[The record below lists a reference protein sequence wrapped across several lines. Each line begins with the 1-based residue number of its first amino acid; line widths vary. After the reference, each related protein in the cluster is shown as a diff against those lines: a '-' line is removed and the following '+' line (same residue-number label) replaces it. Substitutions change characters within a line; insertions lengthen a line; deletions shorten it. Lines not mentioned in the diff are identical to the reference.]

1 MGLQAKAMAMEAIR
15 LAMQQKPVTDVGSD
29 PNLVA
34 QNAVREAMVSA
45 SGGFMAGHQA
55 ENVGDPSN
63 HDRKVQAIA
72 CDMLQTVMDRL
83 SRLQTPASVALE
95 ADIQALSHRGTP
107 KTSSSRQTA
116 DDVEPGIRFQRGQR
130 FWQASSA
137 TEVRSRS
144 ESRGQARPAEANVSE
159 RSRRPSSETPSGDFV
174 LRQTDRWPGADAHET
189 PAASP
194 VLGASSVWSPV
205 SGSSASDSMSPPGT
219 APLRPRVLPGRE
231 IGPYIES
238 REASDAE
245 LFSWWSEKTT
255 PIGVGGEMESV
266 VDMEVIGFQ
275 RGDVSAKPPL
285 APSCHPPARRPQRGK
300 ASEQKGPMGTICCSG
315 LNIGS

>member
-1 MGLQAKAMAMEAIR
+1 MGAQGAEAKRGLQRPCRTVEHPKQVPHDKPLTMWSLGSGFNVAGKR
-15 LAMQQKPVTDVGSD
+15 RPQQKSAH
-29 PNLVA
+29 A
-34 QNAVREAMVSA
+34 QR
-45 SGGFMAGHQA
+45 A
-55 ENVGDPSN
+55 E
-63 HDRKVQAIA
+63 
-72 CDMLQTVMDRL
+72 
-83 SRLQTPASVALE
+83 
-95 ADIQALSHRGTP
+95 ALSHRGTP

-116 DDVEPGIRFQRGQR
+116 DDVEPGVRFQRG
-130 FWQASSA
+130 WQASSA

-144 ESRGQARPAEANVSE
+144 ESTGQARPAEANVSE

-300 ASEQKGPMGTICCSG
+300 ASEQKGWFNKLCCRVGAGYTAGSLSSG
-315 LNIGS
+315 SPAPGSDSLAPGPAPPEPASP